1 MSTSV
6 GYFATIGG
14 VPAGSS
20 VELYD
25 CETLVKTAVINLPN
39 GVYVKC
45 LKIGSSNNGILA
57 MGTSDNRIKLY
68 TCPKGNLTKEFIV
81 PGNQQL

>member
-6 GYFATIGG
+6 EYFATIGG

-20 VELYD
+20 VEMYD
-25 CETLVKTAVINLPN
+25 CETLTKTAVINLPN

-57 MGTSDNRIKLY
+57 IGTSDNRIKLF
-68 TCPKGNLTKEFIV
+68 TCPKGTLTK
-81 PGNQQL
+81 